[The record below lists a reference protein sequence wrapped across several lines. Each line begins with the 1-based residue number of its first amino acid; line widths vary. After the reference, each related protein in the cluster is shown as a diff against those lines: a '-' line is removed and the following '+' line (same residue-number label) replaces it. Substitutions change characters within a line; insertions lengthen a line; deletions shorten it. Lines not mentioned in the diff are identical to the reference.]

1 MLRSPPSSLER
12 VRNAL
17 SGVFE
22 SNIDGASIK
31 LLVCLVA
38 KLRSQRISHSRP
50 PRYEI
55 VIELSLART
64 KTDRR
69 SIPHVRQLL
78 GFYLVGLQRRERALA
93 GYCRLACELRDI
105 PEALQ
110 ASPGDLVG
118 GVQLDYLLVIL
129 ESLLQV
135 PLQVRGRRPMEI
147 VVVDLREILDGVGEL
162 SLCLHVHPSIKVGEP
177 AGIEEGAEPDPDVLV
192 LRVEVVRS
200 QIVLEGKAD
209 FLQLSIAVTSVHLA
223 SVSPRKAARPR
234 ASHPHT
240 RGCGIVLQSE
250 VVHRQRP
257 LQVPSC
263 VELDGLPQEIQRHC
277 GSAGEAHDTSWL

>member
-209 FLQLSIAVTSVHLA
+209 FLQLSIAVTSVH
-223 SVSPRKAARPR
+223 
-234 ASHPHT
+234 PHT